1 MEYINYIFI
10 WGALTGLFILL
21 SIALVE
27 KDDNL
32 GKYLLYTYFSI
43 SIGIPMLYWVLKIT
57 FNLLMIWYFILAVV
71 LIVVV
76 VMALIKPNVQ
86 KINKFFIV
94 VLTILSLYLLYDY
107 RAILEIDFVIKI
119 NHHPIFI
126 GD

>member
-57 FNLLMIWYFILAVV
+57 FNLLMIWYFILAVTSV
-71 LIVVV
+71 
-76 VMALIKPNVQ
+76 
-86 KINKFFIV
+86 F
-94 VLTILSLYLLYDY
+94 
-107 RAILEIDFVIKI
+107 LE
-119 NHHPIFI
+119 
-126 GD
+126 